1 MTTAILIISGIICL
15 LASGVMLYKLA
26 PRDGQNAPWMKSD
39 SLGTAMSLGQFA
51 LMVAGL
57 ALLAKAIF

>member
-1 MTTAILIISGIICL
+1 MTTAILIVSGIICL
-15 LASGVMLYKLA
+15 LVSGVMLYKLA
-26 PRDGQNAPWMKSD
+26 PRDGQDVQVKSD
-39 SLGTAMSLGQFA
+39 FLGTALPLGQFV